1 VVSVIKILLRLSIIL
16 SVVGTIVYG
25 ILFFI
30 NYSIGDEEPT
40 VDVNGNVVEYIKKE
54 EINALICGEN
64 DNLTDT
70 MIYLKYNVKTG
81 KMAYISIPRDTY
93 VTNPY
98 CIGNKLNAIYRGE
111 NIGPLIQEIEELLDV
126 YIDYYLVIDNKVVRE
141 LIDTIGGVQV
151 DVPIRMKYD
160 DYTQNL
166 HIDLKPGLQV
176 LDGKKAEMFI
186 RFRKNN
192 DGTGYEMGDLERI
205 GVQQKFIKTLIS
217 SIVSPTNIT
226 KIPGLVN
233 VALKNTDTN
242 VTIREALRY
251 VPDLNNLKLDS
262 IYSCMAEGS
271 AKYIDDLSYFV
282 IDTASTQNIIK
293 EKFNLTEK
301 VETLDTEKKE

>member
-1 VVSVIKILLRLSIIL
+1 MSIIKILLRLSIVL
-16 SVVGTIVYG
+16 SAIGIIAYG
-25 ILFFI
+25 VIFFI

-40 VDVNGNVVEYIKKE
+40 LDVNGNVVEYIKKE

-81 KMAYISIPRDTY
+81 KMAYMSIPRDTY
-93 VTNPY
+93 VTNSY

-111 NIGPLIQEIEELLDV
+111 NIGPLIEEIEELLNV
-126 YIDYYLVIDNKVVRE
+126 YIDYYLVVDNKVVRE
-141 LIDTIGGVQV
+141 LIDTIGGVEV
-151 DVPIRMKYD
+151 DVPMRMKYD

-166 HIDLKPGLQV
+166 HIDLKPGVQV

-192 DGTGYEMGDLERI
+192 DGTGYGMGDLERI
-205 GVQQKFIKTLIS
+205 EVQHKFIKTLIS
-217 SIVSPTNIT
+217 TVVSPSNIP
-226 KIPGLVN
+226 KIPDLIN

-251 VPDLNNLKLDS
+251 VPDLSNLKLDS
-262 IYSCMAEGS
+262 IYACMAEGS
-271 AKYIDDLSYFV
+271 AKYIDNLSYFV
-282 IDTASTQNIIK
+282 IDTAATQNVIK
-293 EKFNLTEK
+293 EKFDLKET